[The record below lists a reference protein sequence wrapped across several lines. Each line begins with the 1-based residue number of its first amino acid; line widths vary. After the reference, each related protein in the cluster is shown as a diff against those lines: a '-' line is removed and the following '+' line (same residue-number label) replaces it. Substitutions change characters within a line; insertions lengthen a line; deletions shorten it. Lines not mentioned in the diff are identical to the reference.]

1 MQEFKVARNS
11 ATATANTTT
20 TAATAKHAKARE
32 DWKLPLD
39 DAALA
44 HGRRR
49 PTRGDKGGR
58 ACDWIVAAA
67 AGGAFAGRAPAA
79 CGCMLHES

>member
-1 MQEFKVARNS
+1 MHKFRVARNS
-11 ATATANTTT
+11 ATAAANSTM
-20 TAATAKHAKARE
+20 AAMAKHAKARE
-32 DWKLPLD
+32 DLKLPPD

-44 HGRRR
+44 QGRRR